1 MGNNSIS
8 LSGNLTREPEL
19 RAVPGPDRKF
29 VLNFRVAVDKA
40 GGKDQSGKE
49 EAGFFDCVAWG
60 DLAEN
65 LARSLSKGQRVM
77 VSGELR
83 HRSFEANDGTKRTA
97 IEVLV
102 DDAGPSLLW
111 AQAQVRKVA
120 PVRQA
125 S

>member
-1 MGNNSIS
+1 MSNTIA
-8 LSGNLTREPEL
+8 LSGNLTRDPEL
-19 RAVPGPDRKF
+19 RATPSGKF
-29 VLNFRVAVDKA
+29 VLDFRMAVDKA
-40 GGKDQSGKE
+40 AGQD

-65 LARSLSKGQRVM
+65 LSRSLTKGQRV
-77 VSGELR
+77 VVVGQLR
-83 HRSFEANDGTKRTA
+83 YRSYEDSKGSKRTA
-97 IEVLV
+97 VEVVV

-111 AQAQVRKVA
+111 AQAQVSKVS

>member
-1 MGNNSIS
+1 MANTIA

-19 RAVPGPDRKF
+19 RATPSGTS
-29 VLNFRVAVDKA
+29 VLDFRIAVDKA
-40 GGKDQSGKE
+40 AGQD

-60 DLAEN
+60 NLGEN
-65 LARSLSKGQRVM
+65 LSRSLTKGQRV
-77 VSGELR
+77 VVIGQLHYRNYDDSKG
-83 HRSFEANDGTKRTA
+83 SKRTVV
-97 IEVLV
+97 EVTV

-111 AQAQVRKVA
+111 AQAQVTKVS